1 MARSLCSSAVIAIAM
16 TGLLATRASAQTP
29 FMVDGNVPANGT
41 ATGPVQTP
49 DPFGGAKELG
59 PVNGTNTKVGVIHS
73 AVPPMLAFTNPN
85 GQVDLRNIWT
95 QTIKGADGHIYFYFA
110 WERDANTGSGFI
122 AYEFQQNAL
131 SPSCAYTGAGIDMIL
146 PESGGETTLIW

>member
-1 MARSLCSSAVIAIAM
+1 M
-16 TGLLATRASAQTP
+16 
-29 FMVDGNVPANGT
+29 
-41 ATGPVQTP
+41 
-49 DPFGGAKELG
+49 
-59 PVNGTNTKVGVIHS
+59 NGTNTKVGVIHS

-95 QTIKGADGHIYFYFA
+95 QTVKGADGHIYFYFA

-131 SPSCAYTGAGIDMIL
+131 SPSCAYTAAGIDMIL
-146 PESGGETTLIW
+146 PQSAARNQPDQQLQPLAEPAARRLPHLVGPVGQRADHHQARVHPLRRTAGAGAGPGARHRDRGDQP